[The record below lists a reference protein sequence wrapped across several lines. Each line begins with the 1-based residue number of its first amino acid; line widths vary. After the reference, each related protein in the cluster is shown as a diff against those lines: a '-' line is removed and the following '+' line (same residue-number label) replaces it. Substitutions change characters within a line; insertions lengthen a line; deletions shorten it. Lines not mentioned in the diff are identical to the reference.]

1 MRYTAL
7 RISDA
12 ATLERDRVQNG
23 QILLHTKKTGGTV
36 FLPIPDELQRA
47 LDALPSPRGVT
58 APPRYF
64 LWNGRMSR
72 ATHVRIIQRMLH
84 SVFTSAGV
92 ERAHAHRFRHTL
104 ATEILARGGTEQ
116 DCADVLGISASVVRK
131 HYAKWSQARQQRIT
145 SLFQAIYPG
154 TYSAHGEKGTII
166 N

>member
-1 MRYTAL
+1 M
-7 RISDA
+7 
-12 ATLERDRVQNG
+12 
-23 QILLHTKKTGGTV
+23 
-36 FLPIPDELQRA
+36 PIPDELQRA
-47 LDALPSPRGVT
+47 LDALRSPRGVI

-72 ATHVRIIQRMLH
+72 GTHVRIIQRMLH
-84 SVFTSAGV
+84 SVFTGAGV

-131 HYAKWSQARQQRIT
+131 HYAKWSQAREQRIT

-154 TYSAHGEKGTII
+154 TFSAHGAKGTII